1 MAVNKSNLPTS
12 PQVVELQDN
21 ELPVFEMQPDQNLA
35 SDFHKRLIQMIA
47 EFELAL
53 DEQHEVGM
61 RLVSFGQNVTLR
73 VDGIGYYNPSL
84 IRFFGT
90 TEAGAPV
97 ELIQHVSQ
105 ISFLLMAVKKAD
117 PANPPKRIGFNPP
130 EVEKEAGKEDV

>member
-1 MAVNKSNLPTS
+1 MAVNEYSLPTS
-12 PQVVELQDN
+12 PQAVKLKDN
-21 ELPVFEMQPDQNLA
+21 ELPVFEVQPDQNLA
-35 SDFHKRLIQMIA
+35 SEFHKRLIQMIA

-73 VDGIGYYNPSL
+73 VEGIGYYNPSL

-90 TEAGAPV
+90 TETGAPV
-97 ELIQHVSQ
+97 ELIQHVTQ

-117 PANPPKRIGFNPP
+117 PANPPKRIGFKAP
-130 EVEKEAGKEDV
+130 EEDEKEDV